1 MKVRA
6 RSDRTLDHI
15 FTAGSKCH
23 LLKVLV
29 MNFGWT
35 SMGVTSG
42 VEEVVGGGDE
52 EQQHNGSIRLIT
64 FVLVGIGCVNR

>member
-6 RSDRTLDHI
+6 RSARTLDHI
-15 FTAGSKCH
+15 FAAGTKCH
-23 LLKVLV
+23 LLKVFV